1 MGPSLVYEIVILFLL
16 LGASAFFSLSETGF
30 TSCSASKFYKLRKTT
45 KVKRLLYI
53 FDNKE
58 SLLSLIL
65 FGNNALNTFASSIAA
80 YIALEYSKNT
90 PGLQEYAMEIAATI
104 MTFMILIFSEISPKT
119 IAIRNPERIVLAI
132 ADTYYVM
139 LKVFAPLIWVI
150 NGLTKLTL
158 KIFGVHE
165 SKQYEIM
172 TAKDSLRSE
181 IEFYHSRGSVIQRDK
196 EMLGGVLD
204 LSELKLHSVITH
216 KKDID
221 MIDFSQI
228 TFEEIEARC
237 IESSHTRLPVYD
249 GDPDK
254 VIGILHFRDFFTLKS
269 CNESPTLEDVLGILM
284 KPQYASSETTL
295 LAQLTEFKKTKNHM
309 AIVVDEYGTVLGIVT
324 LEDIVEEIVG
334 DIEDEHD
341 EIHNEEEI
349 KTLEDGSIVC
359 DGMVLI
365 RDFSKKTNI
374 ELQATSGV
382 STIAGL
388 VIHIAHKIPK
398 IGDTHQCGDYIL
410 EVIDADSHKIHKVKF
425 TKNISG
431 NKDNN

>member
-1 MGPSLVYEIVILFLL
+1 MPPSLVYETILLIILL
-16 LGASAFFSLSETGF
+16 AASAFFSLSETSF
-30 TSCSASKFYKLRKTT
+30 TSCSASKFYKLRKTK
-45 KVKRLLYI
+45 KVKRLLHI

-80 YIALEYSKNT
+80 YIALEYSKNS
-90 PGLQEYAMEIAATI
+90 PALQEYAMEIAAI
-104 MTFMILIFSEISPKT
+104 VMTFLILIFSEISPKT

-132 ADTYYVM
+132 ADAYYVM
-139 LKVFAPLIWVI
+139 LKIFKPLTWFI
-150 NGLTKLTL
+150 NFTTRVTL

-165 SKQYEIM
+165 SKQYEVM

-181 IEFYHSRGSVIQRDK
+181 IEFYHSRGSVVQRDK

-221 MIDFSQI
+221 MIDFSEV

-237 IESSHTRLPVYD
+237 IESSHTRLPVYES
-249 GDPDK
+249 DPDNI
-254 VIGILHFRDFFTLKS
+254 IGILHFRDFFTLKS
-269 CNESPTLEDVLGILM
+269 CNTNPTVEDVRGILM
-284 KPQYASSETTL
+284 KPQYASSETNL
-295 LAQLTEFKKTKNHM
+295 LSQLTEFKKTKNHI

-341 EIHNEEEI
+341 EANIDEI
-349 KTLEDGSIVC
+349 EQLETGEIIC

-365 RDFSKKTNI
+365 RDFSKKTGI
-374 ELQATSGV
+374 DLHSASGV

-388 VIHIAHKIPK
+388 IIHIAHKIPK
-398 IGDTHQCGDYIL
+398 IGDVHQYGNYVL
-410 EVIDADSHKIHKVKF
+410 EVIDADAHKIHKVKF
-425 TKNISG
+425 TKNIIE
-431 NKDNN
+431 NIEE